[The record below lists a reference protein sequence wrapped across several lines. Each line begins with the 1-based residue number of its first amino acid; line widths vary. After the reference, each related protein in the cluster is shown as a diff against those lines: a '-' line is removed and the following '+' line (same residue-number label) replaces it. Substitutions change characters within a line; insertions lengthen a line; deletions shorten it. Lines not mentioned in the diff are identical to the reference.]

1 MACTFCRLSYLCVF
15 SAMRETRTERGDP
28 HVSRGCWPS
37 AWKLDRHET
46 GRGSQEAVDSCL
58 GAAPTLAPGSVPL
71 LTQPGHS
78 HQSSPVSYFSSF
90 LLAVKGRDH
99 SNQQVGRG
107 WWCCIID
114 RQTSGTWELALE
126 QGRFA
131 YQGPGPENMQE
142 VSKFRAIPVTP
153 CPLPSPDYRKPD
165 PGTALSTERPELCV
179 GG

>member
-28 HVSRGCWPS
+28 DVSRSCWPS

-90 LLAVKGRDH
+90 LLVVKGRDH

-107 WWCCIID
+107 GVLYH
-114 RQTSGTWELALE
+114 RQTDKWNMGISSRTGKVCL
-126 QGRFA
+126 
-131 YQGPGPENMQE
+131 PG
-142 VSKFRAIPVTP
+142 AWA
-153 CPLPSPDYRKPD
+153 RKHAR
-165 PGTALSTERPELCV
+165 GF
-179 GG
+179 